1 MAEGAARAS
10 DDKRE
15 RDGAP
20 DPERHKTEEKPWT
33 TEKRVKDRRPQTDG
47 DIPLHN

>member
-15 RDGAP
+15 TDGAP
-20 DPERHKTEEKPWT
+20 DTEKHETEEKPWKKD
-33 TEKRVKDRRPQTDG
+33 KRVKDRRPQTDG
-47 DIPLHN
+47 DIPLLN

>member
-10 DDKRE
+10 DKSE
-15 RDGAP
+15 TDGAP
-20 DPERHKTEEKPWT
+20 DTEKHETEEKPWT